1 MHTDTPSSPS
11 GQAPASYFQRHI
23 FFCINRRDNGE
34 ASTACADA
42 CAAAGHHAIVFG
54 DLKDPQSAVSKA
66 LAGAASRQIRADLE
80 LNTGVRYS
88 SI

>member
-1 MHTDTPSSPS
+1 VVAEKLTATPRGKGCVESCNLCV
-11 GQAPASYFQRHI
+11 H
-23 FFCINRRDNGE
+23 RRDHGE

-54 DLKDPQSAVSKA
+54 DLKDPGSALSKA
-66 LAGAASRQIRADLE
+66 MAAAASRQIREDLN